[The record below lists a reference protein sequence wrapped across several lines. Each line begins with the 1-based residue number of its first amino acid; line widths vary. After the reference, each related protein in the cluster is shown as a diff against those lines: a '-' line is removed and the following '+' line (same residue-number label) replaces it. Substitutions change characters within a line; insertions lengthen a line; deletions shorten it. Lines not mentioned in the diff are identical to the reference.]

1 MDAGEIT
8 AWVSLVVTTVT
19 PICGAIWKLGTKIAE
34 KIDAAHECTLEL
46 KDEFLDF
53 KNETMR
59 DFRDLSD
66 RVRKLETDVKEAIG
80 ASTQMKDI
88 LLRINALETK
98 LRQ

>member
-1 MDAGEIT
+1 MDVSEIT
-8 AWVSLVVTTVT
+8 TWVSLVVTVVT
-19 PICGAIWKLGTKIAE
+19 PICGAIWKLGTKIAD
-34 KIDAAHECTLEL
+34 KIDAAHNCTLEL

-66 RVRKLETDVKEAIG
+66 RVRKLEVDVKEAIG
-80 ASTQMKDI
+80 ASVQMKDI
-88 LLRINALETK
+88 LLRLTSLEAK

>member
-1 MDAGEIT
+1 MDVSEIT
-8 AWVSLVVTTVT
+8 TWVSLVVTVVT
-19 PICGAIWKLGTKIAE
+19 PICGAIWKLGTNIAD
-34 KIDAAHECTLEL
+34 KIDAAHNCTLEL

-66 RVRKLETDVKEAIG
+66 RVRKLEVDVKEAIG

-88 LLRINALETK
+88 LLRLTSLEAK